1 MRVRSVSIKNRF
13 KRKKSLTDG
22 AKFKEP
28 SLVIHHRFD
37 GNGVDSN
44 AVVKTPRLPSKPRLS
59 SITNTPGTPGSVN
72 LQANQD
78 LSGDNLEDEVVE
90 FPTRIVQQSASARS
104 SKSSLGS
111 IDSIASTKS
120 YPGRVTKRRSSER
133 KFAGKPRSPSERKIG
148 VVRRRS
154 QEIERKKAL
163 LREDKKKNLKDLP
176 ILDESYVRN
185 QLKRGRPN
193 TFRAKPSPMKVEK
206 ATPDGRKTT
215 RIKISFRDGQLG

>member
-1 MRVRSVSIKNRF
+1 M
-13 KRKKSLTDG
+13 
-22 AKFKEP
+22 
-28 SLVIHHRFD
+28 RFD
-37 GNGVDSN
+37 RIF
-44 AVVKTPRLPSKPRLS
+44 KQKIEFS
-59 SITNTPGTPGSVN
+59 SGTPGSVG

-78 LSGDNLEDEVVE
+78 LSGDLEDEVVE
-90 FPTRIVQQSASARS
+90 VPKPEKQSASARS

-120 YPGRVTKRRSSER
+120 YPGRVTKRRSSDR
-133 KFAGKPRSPSERKIG
+133 KYSGKPRSPSERKIG

-154 QEIERKKAL
+154 QEMERKKAL
-163 LREDKKKNLKDLP
+163 LREENKKNLKDLNP

-215 RIKISFRDGQLG
+215 RIKISFRDGQLNR

>member
-1 MRVRSVSIKNRF
+1 M
-13 KRKKSLTDG
+13 G
-22 AKFKEP
+22 
-28 SLVIHHRFD
+28 
-37 GNGVDSN
+37 
-44 AVVKTPRLPSKPRLS
+44 
-59 SITNTPGTPGSVN
+59 

-78 LSGDNLEDEVVE
+78 LSGDDNLEDEVVE
-90 FPTRIVQQSASARS
+90 AQTKIVQQSASARS

-133 KFAGKPRSPSERKIG
+133 KFTGKPRSPSERKIG

-154 QEIERKKAL
+154 QEMERKKAL

-206 ATPDGRKTT
+206 ATPALPFKHD
-215 RIKISFRDGQLG
+215 L